1 MLKIKNGKLIGSNM
15 TFALPED
22 FKLNL
27 KMPGGHYHLLEFESE
42 QGILKGCRI
51 FIDVEFEE
59 AELNAKEAMEE
70 FIEDCELKLCGE
82 FYPVTRDKG
91 TAIAAHIK
99 GTVGYSDYYEERYDF
114 TPNDLKQ
121 NQVTVSIYLMPNKG
135 QKLQKSVFDALSLP
149 NVKAFLDS
157 VEYF

>member
-15 TFALPED
+15 AFALPED

-27 KMPGGHYHLLEFESE
+27 KMPGGQYHILEFESE
-42 QGILKGCRI
+42 KRILKGCKI
-51 FIDVEFEE
+51 VIDVEFEI
-59 AELNAKEAMEE
+59 AELTAQEAMEE

-82 FYPVTRDKG
+82 FYPVTRGKG

-99 GTVGYSDYYEERYDF
+99 GTEGYSDYYEERYDF
-114 TPNDLKQ
+114 APNCLKQ
-121 NQVTVSIYLMPNKG
+121 NQVTVSIYLMPNNR
-135 QKLQKSVFDALSLP
+135 QKLQKSVFDALNLP
-149 NVKAFLDS
+149 NIKAFLES

>member
-1 MLKIKNGKLIGSNM
+1 MLKIKNVKLIGSNM
-15 TFALPED
+15 AFALPED

-27 KMPGGHYHLLEFESE
+27 KMPGGHYHILEFESE
-42 QGILKGCRI
+42 KRILKGCKI
-51 FIDVEFEE
+51 FIDVEFED

-99 GTVGYSDYYEERYDF
+99 GAEGYSDYYEERYDF
-114 TPNDLKQ
+114 APNNLKQ

-135 QKLQKSVFDALSLP
+135 QKLQKSVCDALDLP

-157 VEYF
+157 IEYF